1 MVKIYR
7 RAHAEEL
14 RTRCWGGCRG
24 CMLALVPYHAEF
36 PAPLGAESRRE
47 LGSTWV
53 SLQPDED
60 PGVSIAWGSL
70 GAQCGVFCNAQR
82 CQLPPRRRQSCR
94 RWGGGGEE
102 GGERWFAPKK
112 GTGRVGVCH
121 STKRLDP
128 LFIPPNSRA
137 PAPTSPRGLRTREA
151 KRFGDQL

>member
-94 RWGGGGEE
+94 RWGGGK
-102 GGERWFAPKK
+102 GGGGKVVRPQERHRK
-112 GTGRVGVCH
+112 GWCLSQHEALG
-121 STKRLDP
+121 P
-128 LFIPPNSRA
+128 FIHPSQQPSSCPDLSSWA
-137 PAPTSPRGLRTREA
+137 EDAGGKA
-151 KRFGDQL
+151 IW

>member
-1 MVKIYR
+1 MWGVLQCPTLP
-7 RAHAEEL
+7 AAPQEETEL
-14 RTRCWGGCRG
+14 Q
-24 CMLALVPYHAEF
+24 AL
-36 PAPLGAESRRE
+36 
-47 LGSTWV
+47 
-53 SLQPDED
+53 
-60 PGVSIAWGSL
+60 
-70 GAQCGVFCNAQR
+70 
-82 CQLPPRRRQSCR
+82 
-94 RWGGGGEE
+94 GGGGKE

>member
-1 MVKIYR
+1 M
-7 RAHAEEL
+7 L
-14 RTRCWGGCRG
+14 GGCRG
-24 CMLALVPYHAEF
+24 CMLALVPHHAEF

-94 RWGGGGEE
+94 RWGGGERRGGKGGSPPRKAQE
-102 GGERWFAPKK
+102 GLVFVTARSAWTLYSSLPTAELLPRPLL
-112 GTGRVGVCH
+112 VG
-121 STKRLDP
+121 
-128 LFIPPNSRA
+128 
-137 PAPTSPRGLRTREA
+137 
-151 KRFGDQL
+151 